1 MPPTALGNFR
11 VLDLSSDIAGAYC
24 SKLFADYGADVIKIE
39 TPGSG
44 DPTRQLPPFFKD
56 DPHIEKSLVFFYLN
70 CNKRSITLDLGTD
83 DGRAILLD
91 LIAKSDALICANTHD
106 YLETLGLG
114 YDRLQRKNERLVV
127 TTITPF
133 GNSGPYRKYLGSD
146 LLYYAMSGMMYT
158 SGAHSREPLKHG
170 HPQSYYMGGITAAY
184 STLAALFSRNFT
196 GVGQHVDLSLQE
208 CVAAHHYDSAA
219 RYSYTGTVERRSPII
234 ESGSTKGTRFEGI
247 VKAKDG
253 YVSPTMQKGRPTAPF
268 SEYASLLGL
277 SNPDDPRF
285 SNRQTI
291 SEHRQELDEIVL
303 PAIENWPKMDYY
315 NTFMNEGF
323 VAGVVQTPEDLV
335 NCPQLEERSFYSE
348 IHHPIMGA
356 IKVPGEIFRLPN
368 CPWELRTP
376 APLLGQHTEEILI
389 DLLQYPKSRH
399 SKLLRSKV
407 I

>member
-1 MPPTALGNFR
+1 MPLTALGKFR

-39 TPGSG
+39 PPDTG
-44 DPTRQLPPFFKD
+44 DPTRQMAPFFKD

-70 CNKRSITLDLGTD
+70 CNKRSLTLDLATD
-83 DGRAILLD
+83 DGHAVFLD
-91 LIAKSDALICANTHD
+91 LIAKSDALICANPHD
-106 YLETLGLG
+106 HLENLGLG
-114 YDRLQRKNERLVV
+114 YDRLQRENEQLVV

-158 SGAHSREPLKHG
+158 SGAYSREPLKHG

-277 SNPDDPRF
+277 SNTNDARF

-291 SEHRQELDEIVL
+291 AEHRQELDEIVL

-323 VAGVVQTPEDLV
+323 VAGVVQTPEDLL
-335 NCPQLEERSFYSE
+335 NCPQLEERGFYSE
-348 IHHPIMGA
+348 VHHPIIGTVK
-356 IKVPGEIFRLPN
+356 IPGEIFRLPN
-368 CPWELRTP
+368 CPWALRTP
-376 APLLGQHTEEILI
+376 APLLGQHTEEVLRN
-389 DLLQYPKSRH
+389 LLNYPEDKL
-399 SKLLRSKV
+399 SKLIQSKV
-407 I
+407 V